1 MGSRK
6 ILYKENNEILKKF
19 INEEEKKSI
28 LELSYMQAKKLLSSY
43 KKLELK
49 SLAKKEGIFVTQKDS
64 INLNMNMFYTRKES
78 GKFVIQFFTSQWFHS
93 S

>member
-1 MGSRK
+1 MRRR
-6 ILYKENNEILKKF
+6 
-19 INEEEKKSI
+19 KKSI

-78 GKFVIQFFTSQWFHS
+78 GKFVIQFFTSQ
-93 S
+93 